1 MEIIEIL
8 KKLCDAE
15 GVSGDEYAACRVARA
30 LLAQYTDTAGIDSF
44 GSVTAFIGDRNEK
57 KPTVMLEAHID
68 EIGFIVSFV
77 DENGFVKVGSCG
89 GTDRRLYAA
98 QTVTIHG
105 REKIT
110 GVISTLPPH
119 VSSDNKKT
127 MKTEEIAIDTG
138 YDKKT
143 LSEKI
148 SLGDR
153 VTINSP
159 FTPLLGTRAS
169 GKAIDNRA
177 GVAAVIYA
185 VSLLEGKK
193 LPFNVEILF
202 ASQEEVG
209 SRGAKIGAYNSSAD
223 FAIATD
229 VSYAYT
235 PDAKKEQCGEMGK
248 GAMVGIAP
256 SLDRAFTKELM
267 KIAADKKIPY
277 QTEVMGGRT
286 GTDADDISGTKGG
299 IKTALLSVPIKY
311 MHTPVET
318 VDTEDIKSVAEI
330 MAEFIMGGT
339 ENV

>member
-193 LPFNVEILF
+193 LPFNVEILL

-318 VDTEDIKSVAEI
+318 VDIMDIKAVAEI
-330 MAEFIMGGT
+330 MAEFIMGGAD
-339 ENV
+339 NV